1 MFFGIVGNEASDI
14 NLDESLD
21 PFIIEFENFS
31 KLSDSFFLLQEN
43 GLLLNE
49 DGLIVKFFEAIV
61 SIWVKFTRWF
71 ADTMQTLF
79 NFLFNASEKASKK
92 TKENSEKAGKAV
104 DSASSS
110 SSSGDSEKKEKKS
123 ETIKRLQT
131 ELGNK
136 DKEIEKLNKQI
147 QDAKNDSTKTS
158 NDNKALNQK
167 IKDLEKQLEREI
179 SERQKAEKAFNK
191 IEQEQEVASR
201 FGSSV
206 TQQIKAYSRLLD
218 DDILDTYKDS
228 RIIKLKDFSDFNT
241 LREANRKSSTIS
253 MSKVD
258 ELKNKI
264 YKSLDSKDNIKFN
277 STIVRFKKDNKDD
290 QPLTEDPDFGNYY
303 IFYKS
308 ICGSSVNK
316 STGERDIEA
325 EEKYSKY
332 EKFIDE
338 FTNKGSEETLKVE
351 SIERTEA
358 NIMNIMNALQE
369 DINSFNKNDKEL
381 NSFLREYTVDKSE
394 INNIENSNRNLENVL
409 QKLNKDKSYDEAVS
423 ANDLKSWLTKQL
435 SGYIKYF
442 KVYAGA
448 NRKISEHILRLI
460 GDNIQRQS
468 ALTNLLTSA
477 ANNRISASNTK
488 SGGRNNK

>member
-49 DGLIVKFFEAIV
+49 DGLIVKFFEAIA
-61 SIWVKFTRWF
+61 SIWLKFTRWF

-79 NFLFNASEKASKK
+79 NFLFNVSSKATKK
-92 TKENSEKAGKAV
+92 AKENSEKARKTV

-110 SSSGDSEKKEKKS
+110 SSSGDGEKKEKKS

-147 QDAKNDSTKTS
+147 QDEKSNSSKTS
-158 NDNKALNQK
+158 NDNNNLKQEL
-167 IKDLEKQLEREI
+167 KDLEKQLEREI
-179 SERQKAEKAFNK
+179 NERQKAEKELHK
-191 IEQEQEVASR
+191 KEQEIEVASR

-218 DDILDTYKDS
+218 DDIVEKYKEN
-228 RIIKLKDFSDFNT
+228 RIIKLKDFSDFNA

-264 YKSLDSKDNIKFN
+264 YKSLKSKGNIKFN
-277 STIVRFKKDNKDD
+277 STIGRFKKDNKDD
-290 QPLTEDPDFGNYY
+290 QPLTEDPVFGDYY

-308 ICGSSVNK
+308 ICGSKANG
-316 STGERDIEA
+316 STGESETSG

-332 EKFIDE
+332 EKFIEE

-351 SIERTEA
+351 SMERTEA

-369 DINSFNKNDKEL
+369 DINSFEKNDKEL
-381 NSFLREYTVDKSE
+381 NSFLSEYTVDKKE
-394 INNIENSNRNLENVL
+394 INEIENSNRNLENVL

-468 ALTNLLTSA
+468 VLTNLLTSA
-477 ANNRISASNTK
+477 ANNRISDSNTK
-488 SGGRNNK
+488 PGGRNNK

>member
-136 DKEIEKLNKQI
+136 DKAIENLKKQL

-218 DDILDTYKDS
+218 DDILKTYEEN

-264 YKSLDSKDNIKFN
+264 YKSLNSKDNIKFFN
-277 STIVRFKKDNKDD
+277 SPIGRFKKDNKDD
-290 QPLTEDPDFGNYY
+290 QPLTEDPVFGNYY

-316 STGERDIEA
+316 STGESETSG

-332 EKFIDE
+332 EKFIDV

-351 SIERTEA
+351 SIGRTEA
-358 NIMNIMNALQE
+358 NIMNIMIALQE
-369 DINSFNKNDKEL
+369 DINSFRKNDKEL
-381 NSFLREYTVDKSE
+381 NSFLSEYTIDKKE
-394 INNIENSNRNLENVL
+394 INEIENSNRNLENVL

-442 KVYAGA
+442 KVYARA
-448 NRKISEHILRLI
+448 NEKISGHILRLI
-460 GDNIQRQS
+460 GDNVQRQS

-477 ANNRISASNTK
+477 ANNRISTS
-488 SGGRNNK
+488 NNK